1 MVTSNP
7 PPNFLGFFPA
17 TDETCIHAISTANIA
32 DPIWIFY
39 KWSRWSDF
47 IDWIYVN
54 TTRARLRHR
63 ELPKDVKPTCRC
75 LPLTNYS
82 GWLFLYCRCLFRNL
96 WSGSASLQLDISH
109 LSQADRHPRW
119 STESLIH
126 GAYREILMSG
136 RFSRFKFHRIIV
148 ITSAIRLDVP
158 WAISDQMKA

>member
-82 GWLFLYCRCLFRNL
+82 GWLFLYCRCLFRNPPHCNWTL
-96 WSGSASLQLDISH
+96 AIS
-109 LSQADRHPRW
+109 QTDRHPRW

-126 GAYREILMSG
+126 GAYREIL
-136 RFSRFKFHRIIV
+136 FSRFKFQLGAGHYIG
-148 ITSAIRLDVP
+148 P
-158 WAISDQMKA
+158 K